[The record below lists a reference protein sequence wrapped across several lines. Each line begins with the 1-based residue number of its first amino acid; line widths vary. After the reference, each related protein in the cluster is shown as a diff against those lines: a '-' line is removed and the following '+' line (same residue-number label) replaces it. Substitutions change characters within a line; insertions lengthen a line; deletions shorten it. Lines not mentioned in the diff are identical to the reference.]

1 MPKGSG
7 GGTTSGLKNAPKSG
21 QHRPEQLEKMELV
34 FTQQISKVK
43 QLADAISEAISKNEY
58 REGEPLPSINQLSK
72 KYGISRDTV
81 FKAFGELKRAGIV
94 DSTPTKGYYVC
105 NGINKVLLLLDI
117 YSPFKCELHQALT
130 HNLPLNYKIDL
141 YFHDYNEEKFNKI
154 VLDSVGRYNAYLI
167 MNYRNDRYSEILDEL
182 DENKVMLLDFGKFE
196 KDKFAYVCQGFDSTL
211 YDCLKDGL
219 DLFRN
224 YKKLVF
230 VYPDKTE
237 HPSSCIPYFKQFCC
251 DFDIDYEIVPAVE
264 DEKITKGTA
273 LLIVKHSDL
282 IDVVKTVHRKQYRLG
297 KDVGAVVFND
307 EPMLEIIDNGI
318 AAISTD
324 FRRMGEVAAGFIKT
338 RDKVQTYIPTK
349 LIKRPSL

>member
-1 MPKGSG
+1 MG
-7 GGTTSGLKNAPKSG
+7 
-21 QHRPEQLEKMELV
+21 MELI

-58 REGEPLPSINQLSK
+58 REGEPLPSINRLSK
-72 KYGISRDTV
+72 MYNISRDTV
-81 FKAFGELKRAGIV
+81 FKAFGELKRKGIV

-105 NGINKVLLLLDI
+105 NGINKVLLLLDV
-117 YSPFKCELHQALT
+117 YSPYKCELHQALT
-130 HNLPLNYKIDL
+130 QNLPLNYKIDL

-154 VLDSVGRYNAYLI
+154 ILDSVGRYNAYLI

-182 DENKVMLLDFGKFE
+182 DANKVLLLDFGKFE
-196 KDKFAYVCQGFDSTL
+196 KERFAYVCQGFDSTL
-211 YDCLKDGL
+211 YDCLKKGE
-219 DLFRN
+219 DLFRK
-224 YKKLVF
+224 YKKLIF

-237 HPSSCIPYFKQFCC
+237 HPSSCIPYFEQFCR
-251 DFDIDYEIVPAVE
+251 DVHIDYEIVPEVPE
-264 DEKITKGTA
+264 EQIETGTA

-282 IDVVKTVHRKQYRLG
+282 IDVVKTVRRKRYCLG
-297 KDVGAVVFND
+297 KEVGVVVFND
-307 EPMLEIIDNGI
+307 EPMLEVIDNGI

-338 RDKVQTYIPTK
+338 KKKIQTYIPTN

>member
-1 MPKGSG
+1 
-7 GGTTSGLKNAPKSG
+7 
-21 QHRPEQLEKMELV
+21 MELK

-43 QLADAISEAISKNEY
+43 QLADAISEAISNNEY
-58 REGEPLPSINQLSK
+58 REGESLPSINRLSK
-72 KYGISRDTV
+72 MYDVSRDTV
-81 FKAFGELKRAGIV
+81 FKAFGELKRKGVV

-105 NGINKVLLLLDI
+105 NRVNKILLLLDV
-117 YSPFKCELHQALT
+117 YSPYKCELHQALT
-130 HNLPLNYKIDL
+130 RNLPLNCKIDL

-154 VLDSVGRYNAYLI
+154 ILDSVGRYNTYLI

-182 DENKVMLLDFGKFE
+182 DANKVLLLDFGKFE
-196 KDKFAYVCQGFDSTL
+196 KERFAYVCQGFDSTL
-211 YDCLKDGL
+211 YDCLKEGE
-219 DLFRN
+219 DLFRK

-237 HPSSCIPYFKQFCC
+237 HPSSCIPYFEQFCR
-251 DFDIDYEIVPAVE
+251 DVHIDYEIVPVVVE
-264 DEKITKGTA
+264 EQIEAGTA
-273 LLIVKHSDL
+273 LLIVKHADL
-282 IDVVKTVHRKQYRLG
+282 IDVVKTVRRKRYRLG
-297 KDVGAVVFND
+297 KEIGVVVFND

-338 RDKVQTYIPTK
+338 KKKIQTYIPTN